1 MPLGCL
7 QWHRDRNFIQCL
19 FFKSKDMEER
29 GATAH
34 FSFLLSLDAI
44 VLFPKMVVFG
54 SLIYSE
60 V

>member
-1 MPLGCL
+1 
-7 QWHRDRNFIQCL
+7 
-19 FFKSKDMEER
+19 MEAR
-29 GATAH
+29 GAIAH

-44 VLFPKMVVFG
+44 VLFPKMVALD